1 LDILVQR
8 GSQVTKKIFW
18 IIGLLFIF
26 GGMFYLIEE
35 VNQVLFKSEYN
46 SNVKKKPV
54 NKKTLDTVLLEST
67 GLNVKRELKA
77 DQINIVANEDK
88 ILNKYQFKG
97 AYIGIENDDI
107 AFSNGFGY
115 SNANTQSVFN
125 MNSTFLVGEYKA
137 FLNNAMFVRLI
148 QEKRINLDD
157 SVQKYL
163 PQLNSNVDITVG
175 QLLKNNKGL
184 YVPKNVFL
192 KKDILKMTQV
202 GENRQKGFQNVSLEV
217 KQILLTN
224 ILKEKYLA
232 ALENKLILPL
242 ELSDTRLYVK
252 QNKQANDVVGYKYVR
267 KNKML
272 IQRDT
277 IPVTKASFSNNQ
289 LIMSFSDIILSVQKI
304 LSNKLFERK
313 YNKIFYEMNNAEGVG
328 SNFKD
333 GEYIFNS
340 RNFGQ
345 SLNIR
350 VNLTGSKLVLVVANY
365 PNKKL
370 KNVEI
375 VDRLFP
381 LLK

>member
-1 LDILVQR
+1 
-8 GSQVTKKIFW
+8 VTKKIFW

-115 SNANTQSVFN
+115 SNANTQSVFK